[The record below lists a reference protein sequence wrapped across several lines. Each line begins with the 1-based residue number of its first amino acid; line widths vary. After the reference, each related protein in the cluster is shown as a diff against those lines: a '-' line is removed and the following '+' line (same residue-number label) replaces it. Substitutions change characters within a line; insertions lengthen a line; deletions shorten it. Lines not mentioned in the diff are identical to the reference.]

1 MLVLSGHRPRRPGD
15 SIHRFRNI
23 VVVFKRHSYLVK
35 INNQKN
41 KTENTLN
48 SANEPFQR
56 EWVRSAALMDNHELW
71 DICI

>member
-41 KTENTLN
+41 KKWKHIKQRKRITISNV
-48 SANEPFQR
+48 NER
-56 EWVRSAALMDNHELW
+56 GH
-71 DICI
+71 I